1 MEKVQRLSGNRWLFR
16 CISCNWKDAVEK
28 SDPPGFRCANCGDLL
43 QIVLEGDAPKPRDLF
58 ADVSRTSIW
67 RYSAALP
74 VKNSVRQIT
83 LGEGNTPLLH
93 AKRIERS
100 MKNLLIKYEG
110 QNPTGSFKDRGMSVA
125 ITRAVEQNAK
135 VLVCASTGNTSAS
148 LAAYSSRAGL
158 RSLVVVPEGKVA
170 SGKLVQ
176 AIAYGAKIV
185 RMKGNFDSALKSVTR
200 LVSENKG
207 FYLMNSVNPFRIEG
221 QKTVAFEIYE
231 QLGREVPDYV
241 VLPVGNAGN
250 ISAIWKGFR
259 ELKEWGI
266 SDKTPKMIGVQ
277 AEGASPIVNALANDS
292 DTIVPVDKPETIASA
307 IMIGNPVSWKKAIRA
322 IRESGGFAVS
332 VRDSDIV
339 EARMHLATK
348 EGIFVEM
355 ASAAPIAAVKMLKDR
370 MQNDDL
376 VVCIATGNGLKDQEL
391 VKFDPS
397 SFPLV
402 EDVNSILSRDL

>member
-1 MEKVQRLSGNRWLFR
+1 
-16 CISCNWKDAVEK
+16 
-28 SDPPGFRCANCGDLL
+28 
-43 QIVLEGDAPKPRDLF
+43 
-58 ADVSRTSIW
+58 
-67 RYSAALP
+67 
-74 VKNSVRQIT
+74 
-83 LGEGNTPLLH
+83 
-93 AKRIERS
+93 
-100 MKNLLIKYEG
+100 
-110 QNPTGSFKDRGMSVA
+110 
-125 ITRAVEQNAK
+125 
-135 VLVCASTGNTSAS
+135 
-148 LAAYSSRAGL
+148 
-158 RSLVVVPEGKVA
+158 
-170 SGKLVQ
+170 
-176 AIAYGAKIV
+176 
-185 RMKGNFDSALKSVTR
+185 
-200 LVSENKG
+200 
-207 FYLMNSVNPFRIEG
+207 
-221 QKTVAFEIYE
+221 
-231 QLGREVPDYV
+231 
-241 VLPVGNAGN
+241 
-250 ISAIWKGFR
+250 AIWKGFR

-370 MQNDDL
+370 MQKDDL